1 MAGKLIDS
9 ADEATLTHVA
19 RKLSLC
25 ADAPPS
31 LLKRIRARGGE
42 PEREILRVDPQIE
55 WRDLRHVAASG
66 PCDLACAVAARAD
79 LDREVARLLS
89 ARPEREIARAL
100 AANPLAPLT
109 AESLRALAPRG
120 RDDSALARALLDRCP
135 PTLDFLPLYLAADP
149 RERAK
154 LIALALEASIAPGVR
169 PATGDVLDDETA
181 ARIEAAALQQKRAAF
196 ALLLADRLQC
206 DSLRARRIVE
216 DERGDA
222 LALAFVAIG
231 LPQAVAARIFLI
243 AFPRIALSPELFER
257 ADGAVPVGSSPRRLA
272 DRRGDH
278 RRRPPRSCEF
288 CARRAEKPRR
298 GGGSASKPAVA
309 APARL
314 RRTARTTAPPDG
326 QTQTVRSQITS
337 SVTLPR
343 RSSTSTI
350 HRSGSKPVSFAS
362 FASTCAPSIHSSRW
376 ARANSR
382 ATSSRASLCGAGAN
396 KAAVPSS
403 RSILTKMAPAS
414 GDPRRR
420 RNTGTFSELHRR
432 RKAATQ
438 ISLRKRIRAS

>member
-1 MAGKLIDS
+1 MPTDIYARLRDLAASAEAKPSEMRPVLLRVTTDLFALHPQHSPEEIHLYEEMAGKLIDS

-55 WRDLRHVAASG
+55 LRDLRHVAASG

-120 RDDSALARALLDRCP
+120 RDDSALARAMLDRGP

-169 PATGDVLDDETA
+169 PAANDVLDNETA
-181 ARIEAAALQQKRAAF
+181 ARIEAVALQQKRAAF
-196 ALLLADRLQC
+196 ALLLAERLQC

-257 ADGAVPVGSSPRRLA
+257 AMALFQSVPRRVALRIVEA
-272 DRRGDH
+272 ITGANRPEVANFARGALNGPASAQREQAARRG
-278 RRRPPRSCEF
+278 
-288 CARRAEKPRR
+288 
-298 GGGSASKPAVA
+298 AS
-309 APARL
+309 
-314 RRTARTTAPPDG
+314 
-326 QTQTVRSQITS
+326 
-337 SVTLPR
+337 
-343 RSSTSTI
+343 
-350 HRSGSKPVSFAS
+350 
-362 FASTCAPSIHSSRW
+362 
-376 ARANSR
+376 
-382 ATSSRASLCGAGAN
+382 
-396 KAAVPSS
+396 
-403 RSILTKMAPAS
+403 APAS
-414 GDPRRR
+414 DR
-420 RNTGTFSELHRR
+420 RNNG
-432 RKAATQ
+432 AA
-438 ISLRKRIRAS
+438 